1 MMAKKIGAGAV
12 AGLVGGLVSAPLL
25 QLVHVS
31 TDTGIRAPAMGLVT
45 GAVHA
50 TTGAAGW
57 LLWKQDVD
65 AGTGL
70 AWGALYGAFW
80 WIVSGLVLIPALRG
94 IAPFTPAAVDVVRVA
109 SFPWLAAM
117 IVNGLVLGGVFATLA
132 RRLTAR
138 AESGVAAPAT
148 RRAA

>member
-1 MMAKKIGAGAV
+1 MARMTSFGRARALSMVAAAGAYALALPPFDH
-12 AGLVGGLVSAPLL
+12 AGLAWLTLVPLL
-25 QLVHVS
+25 LVVRTAS
-31 TDTGIRAPAMGLVT
+31 PRRAF
-45 GAVHA
+45 
-50 TTGAAGW
+50 
-57 LLWKQDVD
+57 
-65 AGTGL
+65 

-80 WIVSGLVLIPALRG
+80 WIASGLVLIPALRG